1 MRANVLLLIAGLAAC
16 SRTQDESKVMAD
28 GGPGTTAGV
37 VRDTPSAIAVQGPPP
52 CRPTG
57 SWAEC
62 SVFERLDRAGL
73 APRRDSA
80 PATEGPL
87 TLRGQLLRV
96 GSGELEV
103 YLFTDAATR
112 EREQAR
118 LDREKYAEPSASL
131 GMRPLPTLITSSNLL
146 AILHSR
152 NEHLR
157 ERVADA
163 LTAGPP
169 QPPSSKP

>member
-1 MRANVLLLIAGLAAC
+1 LRAGVLVLIAGLGAC
-16 SRTQDESKVMAD
+16 FRDEEGAKVMAD
-28 GGPGTTAGV
+28 GGSATTQTV
-37 VRDTPSAIAVQGPPP
+37 VRDTSSATVVKSP
-52 CRPTG
+52 CPATG
-57 SWAEC
+57 SWADC

-80 PATEGPL
+80 PATEPPL
-87 TLRGQLLRV
+87 TARGQLIHFGR
-96 GSGELEV
+96 GELEV
-103 YLFTDAATR
+103 YVFADAATR
-112 EREQAR
+112 EREEAR
-118 LDREKYAEPSASL
+118 LDRDKYVLPAATL

-169 QPPSSKP
+169 QPSAPQP

>member
-1 MRANVLLLIAGLAAC
+1 MRA
-16 SRTQDESKVMAD
+16 
-28 GGPGTTAGV
+28 P
-37 VRDTPSAIAVQGPPP
+37 
-52 CRPTG
+52 
-57 SWAEC
+57 
-62 SVFERLDRAGL
+62 
-73 APRRDSA
+73 
-80 PATEGPL
+80 
-87 TLRGQLLRV
+87 GQLLKV

-103 YLFTDAATR
+103 YLFADAASR
-112 EREQAR
+112 EREEAR
-118 LDREKYAEPSASL
+118 LDRASYASPSASL

-169 QPPSSKP
+169 QPSASNP